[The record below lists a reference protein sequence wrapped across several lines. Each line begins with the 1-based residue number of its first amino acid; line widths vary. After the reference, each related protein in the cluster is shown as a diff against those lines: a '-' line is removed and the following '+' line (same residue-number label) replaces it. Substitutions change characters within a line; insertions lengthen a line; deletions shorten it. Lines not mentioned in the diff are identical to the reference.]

1 MDRRDSMSFATLV
14 SRLLVPAD
22 RLVAALTDPSR
33 RARTAAAVLIAY
45 AAVWSLYGAI
55 AKSSQDL
62 HFDMGEAVSWS
73 RELSLGYPKHPPLSA
88 WLVRA
93 WFSVFPSADWSYYL
107 FAIVLATLGLWIAW
121 KLSAYYLEGEK
132 RVVGLALLTLVPFF
146 NFHALKFNAN
156 TVLIP
161 VWAAATWWFLRSYE
175 TRSIGYAAL
184 AGLAAAAAMLG
195 KYWSILLLAGL
206 VIAALADPRRKA
218 YFRSAA
224 PWVTVAVGSLA
235 LAPHLVWLI
244 GRDFGTFDYALL
256 SHATQT
262 RWDAAGWGVDYIVGA
277 LAYIAVPILLVFVT
291 AKPGKAALADMLWPE
306 NAARRTALM
315 AFALPLLLPFVVAI
329 AAKSQVVSLWAMS
342 AMTLLPVVLLS
353 SPRLT
358 VPRAIVIYIVAI
370 AVALPVL
377 ATLFSPVIAFV
388 IHQRGVPNNAT
399 HYQML
404 AAAIEQTWRATTD
417 RPLLFVGGNTAL
429 AYGAVFYLS
438 DRPQAYTDDRD
449 APIVDPARVARS
461 GIALVCLAE
470 EQDCIRNIE
479 TYAGAAGRR
488 IEVELVR
495 SYFGVVG
502 PSARYLIVT
511 VPPRT

>member
-1 MDRRDSMSFATLV
+1 MGRMNLTDLSQ
-14 SRLLVPAD
+14 RLLLPAE
-22 RLVAALTDPSR
+22 RLVTALTDPAR
-33 RARTAAAVLIAY
+33 RERAAAAVLIAY

-73 RELSLGYPKHPPLSA
+73 RELALGYPKHPPLSA

-93 WFSVFPSADWSYYL
+93 WFGVFPLVDWSYYL
-107 FAIVLATLGLWIAW
+107 FAIILATLGLWIAW
-121 KLSAYYLEGEK
+121 RLSAHYLDGEK
-132 RVVGLALLTLVPFF
+132 RVIGLALLTLVPFF

-161 VWAAATWWFLRSYE
+161 VWAATTWWFLRSYE

-206 VIAALADPRRKA
+206 VIAALADPRRKD

-224 PWVTVAVGSLA
+224 PWVTVAVGSFA
-235 LAPHLVWLI
+235 LAPHIAWLA
-244 GRDFGTFDYALL
+244 GHDFGTFGYALE
-256 SHATQT
+256 SHATAT
-262 RWDAAGWGVDYIVGA
+262 RWDAAGWGVDYIVGSA
-277 LAYIAVPILLVFVT
+277 GYIAVPILLVLVI
-291 AKPGKAALADMLWPE
+291 AQPSKAALADMLMPKD
-306 NAARRTALM
+306 AARRTALI
-315 AFALPLLLPFVVAI
+315 AFIMPILLPAVAAI

-353 SPRLT
+353 SPLLT
-358 VPRAIVIYIVAI
+358 VPRAAVVYIVAI
-370 AVALPVL
+370 AVAVPVA
-377 ATLFSPVIAFV
+377 ATLLSPVIAFV
-388 IHQRGVPNNAT
+388 IHERGVPNNAM
-399 HYQML
+399 HYQQL
-404 AAAIEQTWRATTD
+404 AAAIDRTWRETTD
-417 RPLLFVGGNTAL
+417 RPLSFVGGDSVL
-429 AYGAVFYLS
+429 AYGTVFYLS

-449 APIVDPARVARS
+449 APIVDPGRVAHA
-461 GIALVCLAE
+461 GIVLVCTATDR
-470 EQDCIRNIE
+470 DCTRNIE
-479 TYAGAAGRR
+479 TNGGAGGRR

-495 SYFGVVG
+495 SYFGVAG

-511 VPPRT
+511 VPPRP